1 MFFVKISI
9 QHSKLPAV
17 DARLPCVYDEVASG
31 RLGDRGSALSG
42 SRKVRT
48 P

>member
-1 MFFVKISI
+1 MFKFYLNPLIG
-9 QHSKLPAV
+9 V
-17 DARLPCVYDEVASG
+17 DAPFACVYDNVSSG
-31 RLGDRGSALSG
+31 RLGDRGPALSG